1 MHCGVESGLALSRA
15 RYSICVQP
23 SKRMSV
29 LLPVFNG
36 QDTLNLAIRSTLRA
50 MGKQDELLVLIQ
62 GPDLD
67 RYSIGDIQ
75 DERMS
80 VFYKDKAEGIAKALN
95 YLASKVQGKFVA
107 RMDQDDICL
116 RSRFRKQIKVLENK
130 GYDFVFA
137 NAVLFG
143 KQIRPFGF
151 IPQIPL
157 GLDSLSSNLLLPLR
171 NPFIHPT
178 MLAKKS
184 ALEALGYFRPSVA
197 EDYDLWLR
205 AASSGF
211 TIGKLRGFGIF
222 YRVHGQQFSQTE
234 DFNQRVEQDLFIL
247 ESKSQLIQALAMKGL
262 IDQEAPVD
270 DQLKAKLRKLN
281 IAFRIQWSPL
291 GIRLLRFANTLLA
304 RKH

>member
-1 MHCGVESGLALSRA
+1 
-15 RYSICVQP
+15 
-23 SKRMSV
+23 
-29 LLPVFNG
+29 
-36 QDTLNLAIRSTLRA
+36 

-157 GLDSLSSNLLLPLR
+157 RLDSLSSNLLLPLR

-234 DFNQRVEQDLFIL
+234 DFNQRVEQDLLIL

-262 IDQEAPVD
+262 IDREAPVD